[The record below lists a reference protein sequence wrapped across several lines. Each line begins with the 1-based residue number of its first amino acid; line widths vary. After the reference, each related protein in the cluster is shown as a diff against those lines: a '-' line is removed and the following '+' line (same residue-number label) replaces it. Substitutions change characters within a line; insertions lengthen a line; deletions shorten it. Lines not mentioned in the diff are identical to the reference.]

1 MGQAVA
7 RAAEASPDIEVV
19 AGIARTKTG
28 QECPF
33 PVYTRIADCEVE
45 AEVIVDFSSPEAL
58 GLLLEGAVRKK
69 MALIIATTGLTE
81 EDRQVIR
88 EKAELVPIFQAANMS
103 LGVNLLTELVRK
115 TAAVAGDGFDIEI
128 IEKHHNLKKDAP
140 SGTAYALAEA
150 INEVFLKS
158 KSYVFGRHSRDA
170 RRDTREIGIHAVR
183 GGTIVGEH
191 QVIFAGQDEVLELG
205 HASYS
210 KQVFA
215 AGALEAARYLAGK
228 PAGFYTM
235 KDMITEHSAVT
246 NLYTAD
252 DEALVSINGVSYDS
266 RIITAVFRNLGE
278 EDINIDMISQTA
290 PVENRVNISFT
301 LPRKDVER
309 TIHLIRKFQDT
320 IPDIWMDIRKE
331 IVKVTVE
338 GVGMERQSGVAA
350 RVFEALAEVGIKIQT
365 VTTSETKIS
374 CIVDQRDAPKAVAS
388 IKKTFGI

>member
-19 AGIARTKTG
+19 AGLARTKTD

-58 GLLLEGAVRKK
+58 VLLLVGAVRKK
-69 MALIIATTGLTE
+69 TALIIATTGLTE
-81 EDRQVIR
+81 EDRKLIR

-365 VTTSETKIS
+365 VSTSETKIS

-388 IKKTFGI
+388 IKRTFGI

>member
-1 MGQAVA
+1 MVVQ
-7 RAAEASPDIEVV
+7 AAEASPDIEVV
-19 AGIARTKTG
+19 AGIARTRID

-69 MALIIATTGLTE
+69 TALIIATSGLTE
-81 EDRQVIR
+81 EDRLVIR
-88 EKAELVPIFQAANMS
+88 EKAELIPIFQAANMS
-103 LGVNLLTELVRK
+103 LGVNLLSELVRK
-115 TAAVAGDGFDIEI
+115 AAAVTGDGFDIEI

-140 SGTAYALAEA
+140 SGTAYALAET

-158 KSYVFGRHSRDA
+158 KSFVFGRHSRDA
-170 RRDTREIGIHAVR
+170 RRDPREIGIHAVR

-191 QVIFAGQDEVLELG
+191 RVIFAGQDEVLELC

-215 AGALEAARYLAGK
+215 AGALEAAHYLAGK

-235 KDMITEHSAVT
+235 KDMITEHSVVT

-266 RIITAVFRNLGE
+266 RIISAVFRNLGE

-320 IPDIWMDIRKE
+320 IPDIWMDIRKD
-331 IVKVTVE
+331 IVKITVE
-338 GVGMERQSGVAA
+338 GAGMERQSGVAA

-374 CIVDQRDAPKAVAS
+374 CIVDQRDASKAVAS